1 MLGSRGRRK
10 ARVAGIPWGWLG
22 SVVVEDKDREA
33 ASYSHGKRLG
43 FILLVGGK
51 PLAGYSQRTVMV

>member
-1 MLGSRGRRK
+1 M
-10 ARVAGIPWGWLG
+10 AGIPWGWLG